1 MASKIVEKMIILQ
14 MFLWVIPMFP
24 VSIVL
29 VPFLLPSKSL
39 LPSLQISEVNIEY
52 YFIFLNSPEVAK
64 GKTFW
69 VVGVIE

>member
-1 MASKIVEKMIILQ
+1 
-14 MFLWVIPMFP
+14 MFP